1 MIQTEQ
7 LSPDTIMFYV
17 EGPFHQQA
25 AKELA
30 LVVFRSYRL
39 GFKTFLFNLR
49 EASHLPHRRSNQ
61 LTLIGQ
67 GLEEK
72 GCSWRVIQA
81 PLSEGDQLILRTSLQ
96 QFPPASLN

>member
-7 LSPDTIMFYV
+7 LSPDTIMFSV
-17 EGPFHQQA
+17 GGPFHQQA

-30 LVVFRSYRL
+30 LVVFRSHRL

-49 EASHLPHRRSNQ
+49 QVSHVQNHGANQ
-61 LTLIGQ
+61 LALIGQ

-81 PLSEGDQLILRTSLQ
+81 PLSEGDQLILRTEIQ
-96 QFPPASLN
+96 QFPPASWN

>member
-7 LSPDTIMFYV
+7 LSPDTIMFYI

-25 AKELA
+25 AKKLA
-30 LVVFRSYRL
+30 LVVFQSHRL
-39 GFKTFLFNLR
+39 GFKNFLFNLR
-49 EASHLPHRRSNQ
+49 QVSPVQNQGANQ
-61 LTLIGQ
+61 LALIGR

-81 PLSEGDQLILRTSLQ
+81 PHSEGDQLILRTELQ
-96 QFPPASLN
+96 QFSPASLN

>member
-39 GFKTFLFNLR
+39 GFRTFLFNLCQV
-49 EASHLPHRRSNQ
+49 SQVQNQ
-61 LTLIGQ
+61 GATQLALIGQ

-81 PLSEGDQLILRTSLQ
+81 PLSEGNQLILRTDLQ
-96 QFPPASLN
+96 QLPPASWN